1 MDIMRL
7 KEQGLSKRA
16 VAKRLGVSRDTV
28 SKYWDGAKIKLEQQ
42 RYGRRP
48 QLIDPYRD
56 YITAR
61 LEEFPELSARRLFKE
76 IRGRGYQGSERTVRR
91 YVRSIRPCKYREYK
105 PFETLPGEQ
114 AQVDWGHFG
123 TIVVQGARYKLY
135 AFYPVLVPG
144 QLRGV
149 RDSDR
154 HGQFSLLP
162 ASGL

>member
-91 YVRSIRPCKYREYK
+91 YVRSIRPC
-105 PFETLPGEQ
+105 
-114 AQVDWGHFG
+114 VNGHLKIRTFG
-123 TIVVQGARYKLY
+123 
-135 AFYPVLVPG
+135 
-144 QLRGV
+144 
-149 RDSDR
+149 
-154 HGQFSLLP
+154 H
-162 ASGL
+162 